1 MKIIITFRHGNT
13 MVKIKTEI
21 NSVLIIS
28 LIKNFFLFI
37 NFVIF
42 ITISQKRIDYF
53 INNLKLKEL
62 PIITSFEEE
71 GKPGIQAI
79 QLNFGKLPV
88 LGLPAGLLQLRS
100 MIQEKIMDTI
110 VGKMIAR
117 KKEQKPF
124 KYDVSLSYANENRK
138 IAKNLAQKLKNK
150 GMRVFFDNFYQF
162 DLWGKS
168 LKKVFSEVFGPKT
181 RFAVVLISEYYPVKE
196 WTNFEFSIMKEEAK
210 KRETEFILPIR
221 LDNTKMPGIHEDI
234 GYLDYRKVGID
245 GIVDCLLGK
254 LSMGSSDQE

>member
-1 MKIIITFRHGNT
+1 MKNISFHHGNT

-21 NSVLIIS
+21 NSVLVIS

-37 NFVIF
+37 DIVIF
-42 ITISQKRIDYF
+42 STILQKGIDYT
-53 INNLKLKEL
+53 INHLKLKKL
-62 PIITSFEEE
+62 PIITSLEEE
-71 GKPGIQAI
+71 GKPGIQGI
-79 QLNFGKLPV
+79 QLNFCKLPV

-110 VGKMIAR
+110 VKKMIAR

-138 IAKNLAQKLKNK
+138 ITKNLAQKLENK
-150 GMRVFFDNFYQF
+150 GIRVFFDNFYQSE
-162 DLWGKS
+162 LWGKN
-168 LKKVFSEVFGPKT
+168 LEKVFSKVFGPET
-181 RFAVVLISEYYPVKE
+181 RFAVVLISKHYPIKE
-196 WTNFEFSIMKEEAK
+196 WTNFEFSIMRKEAK
-210 KRETEFILPIR
+210 KRKNEFILPIK
-221 LDNTKMPGIHEDI
+221 LDNTKMPGIHENI